1 MAENP
6 YKVLGVSQQA
16 TADEIRRAYLKLV
29 KELHPDVNPDKQA
42 EDRFKI
48 ISAAYDIIGDS
59 EKKAQFD
66 RGEID
71 ASGEPVR
78 HAWQGGAGSFRQ
90 GRRSPQGAGAGPFD
104 DFFSDVFSRG
114 FDTAESFA
122 RRGRDLRY
130 TLEVTFLEAANGTK
144 KRVTLPEGGA
154 LDLNIPAGVSDGQVL
169 RLKGKGAPGLGSGPT
184 GDALVE
190 VKVGKHP
197 DFTRQGLDILLEVPI
212 TLDESVLGAKIE
224 VPTISGRVSLQIPE
238 GTSSGKTFRL
248 RQKGIHPAGARPPGD
263 QLVSVR
269 IVLPKEI
276 DEDLKQLIREWRKS
290 QKTGANRA

>member
-6 YKVLGVSQQA
+6 YSVLGVSPKA
-16 TADEIRRAYLKLV
+16 SADDVRRAYLKLV
-29 KELHPDVNPDKQA
+29 KELHPDVNPDTAA
-42 EDRFKI
+42 EDRFKK

-59 EKKAQFD
+59 EKRAAFD

-78 HAWQGGAGSFRQ
+78 QAWQGAGGPRSRQ
-90 GRRSPQGAGAGPFD
+90 HYSQHAGAGPFD

-114 FDTAESFA
+114 YDTAEGFA

-130 TLEVTFLEAANGTK
+130 TLEVTFLEAATGAK

-154 LDLNIPAGVSDGQVL
+154 LDLSVPAGVNDGQVL
-169 RLKGKGAPGLGSGPT
+169 RLKGKGAPGIGSGGR

-190 VKVGKHP
+190 IKVGQHP
-197 DFTRQGLDILLEVPI
+197 QFNRSGLDIQLEVPV
-212 TLDESVLGAKIE
+212 TLDEAVLGAKIA
-224 VPTISGRVSLQIPE
+224 VPTISSRVNLQIPA

-248 RQKGIHPAGARPPGD
+248 RQQGINPAGGRPAGD
-263 QLVSVR
+263 QLVTVR
-269 IVLPKEI
+269 IVLP
-276 DEDLKQLIREWRKS
+276 DTLDDDLKTFMEDWRTKHGYES
-290 QKTGANRA
+290 GRS